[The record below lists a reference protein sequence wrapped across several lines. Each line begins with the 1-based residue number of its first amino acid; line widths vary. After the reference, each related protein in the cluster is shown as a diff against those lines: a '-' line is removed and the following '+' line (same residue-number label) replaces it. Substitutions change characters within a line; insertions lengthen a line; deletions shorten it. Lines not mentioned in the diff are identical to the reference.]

1 MDKGRLLGLMVT
13 KNRHLDKWKDAI
25 VMSRENN
32 LSKTKNSQKFTKQF
46 IGLKIVKIIEIA
58 FFRILNGLFGQGDDL
73 VKRMKLE
80 EQRIAE
86 EKKLSELISKLPSG
100 ILVSFDGTDHYKLT
114 DDVYE
119 QVCKATKLIPQ
130 RAIMGANF
138 LNFRAHE
145 LYTINGNQID
155 ETFVKWD
162 QEKNKCFAGFT
173 VSGNNVGVDE
183 SITISGEALSFLS
196 TGIDTR
202 VYFIK
207 NF

>member
-1 MDKGRLLGLMVT
+1 
-13 KNRHLDKWKDAI
+13 
-25 VMSRENN
+25 MSKENY
-32 LSKTKNSQKFTKQF
+32 LEKIKELPEYIKQF
-46 IGLKIVKIIEIA
+46 GGLVIVLLIVISSFFVLNII
-58 FFRILNGLFGQGDDL
+58 FGEGDEL
-73 VKRMKLE
+73 VKKMKIE
-80 EQRIAE
+80 EERIE
-86 EKKLSELISKLPSG
+86 NEKKLSELISKLPSG
-100 ILVSFDGTDHYKLT
+100 ILVTFEGTDYYKLT
-114 DDVYE
+114 DKVYE

-145 LYTINGNQID
+145 IYTMNGNKIS

-162 QEKNKCFAGFT
+162 KEKNKCFAGFV
-173 VSGNNVGVDE
+173 VSGKNVGVDE
-183 SITISGEALSFLS
+183 TITVSGEALSFLS

>member
-1 MDKGRLLGLMVT
+1 
-13 KNRHLDKWKDAI
+13 
-25 VMSRENN
+25 MSKENN
-32 LSKTKNSQKFTKQF
+32 LNKTEETTNASKQF
-46 IGLKIVKIIEIA
+46 VGLIVVTVIVIA
-58 FFRILNGLFGQGDDL
+58 FFGILNGIFGQGDEL
-73 VKRMKLE
+73 VKKMKLE

-86 EKKLSELISKLPSG
+86 EKKLSDLISKLPSG
-100 ILVSFDGTDHYKLT
+100 ILVFFDGTDHYRLT
-114 DDVYE
+114 DEVYE

-145 LYTINGNQID
+145 LYTINGNKID

-162 QEKNKCFAGFT
+162 QEKRKCYAGFT

-183 SITISGEALSFLS
+183 SITVSGEALSFLS

-202 VYFIK
+202 VYYIK

>member
-1 MDKGRLLGLMVT
+1 MFRDDYINKFRDLPQSLRQFVGLIIIT
-13 KNRHLDKWKDAI
+13 FI
-25 VMSRENN
+25 VI
-32 LSKTKNSQKFTKQF
+32 LSFS
-46 IGLKIVKIIEIA
+46 
-58 FFRILNGLFGQGDDL
+58 ILNGIFGQGDEL
-73 VKRMKLE
+73 VKKMKLE
-80 EQRIAE
+80 EERIAE
-86 EKKLSELISKLPSG
+86 EKKLSALISKLPSG

-114 DDVYE
+114 DEVYE

-145 LYTINGNQID
+145 LYTINGNKID

-162 QEKNKCFAGFT
+162 QEQAKCLAGFT

>member
-1 MDKGRLLGLMVT
+1 MEKWKITGIMSKESYINKIKDLPEFVRQFLGL
-13 KNRHLDKWKDAI
+13 I
-25 VMSRENN
+25 VLTIVII
-32 LSKTKNSQKFTKQF
+32 LSFSVLNKFY
-46 IGLKIVKIIEIA
+46 
-58 FFRILNGLFGQGDDL
+58 GQGEDL
-73 VKRMKLE
+73 VKRMKIE
-80 EQRIAE
+80 EERIAQ

-100 ILVSFDGTDHYKLT
+100 ILVTFDGTEHFKLT
-114 DDVYE
+114 DEVYE

-145 LYTINGNQID
+145 IYTINGNKID

-162 QEKNKCFAGFT
+162 EEKNKCYAGFT
-173 VSGNNVGVDE
+173 VSGDNVGVNE
-183 SITISGEALSFLS
+183 SVSVSGEALSFLS

-202 VYFIK
+202 VYYIK

>member
-1 MDKGRLLGLMVT
+1 MSQENILFKLKELPDYIKQLSGLVILILT
-13 KNRHLDKWKDAI
+13 
-25 VMSRENN
+25 
-32 LSKTKNSQKFTKQF
+32 
-46 IGLKIVKIIEIA
+46 IISC
-58 FFRILNGLFGQGDDL
+58 FFILNIMFGEGDEL
-73 VKRMKLE
+73 VKKMKLE

-100 ILVSFDGTDHYKLT
+100 ILVTFDGSDHYKLT
-114 DDVYE
+114 NEVYE
-119 QVCKATKLIPQ
+119 QVCNATKLIPQ

-145 LYTINGNQID
+145 IYTINGNKID
-155 ETFVKWD
+155 ETFVEWD
-162 QEKNKCFAGFT
+162 KEKNKCFAGFT
-173 VSGNNVGVDE
+173 VSGDNVGVNE
-183 SITISGEALSFLS
+183 SVTVSGEALSFLS

>member
-1 MDKGRLLGLMVT
+1 
-13 KNRHLDKWKDAI
+13 
-25 VMSRENN
+25 MSKVNYLTRIKE
-32 LSKTKNSQKFTKQF
+32 LPEFIKQF
-46 IGLKIVKIIEIA
+46 GGLVIMILIVIS
-58 FFRILNGLFGQGDDL
+58 FFFALNIMFGEGDEL
-73 VKRMKLE
+73 VKKMKIE
-80 EQRIAE
+80 EERIAQ

-100 ILVSFDGTDHYKLT
+100 ILVTFDGTDHYKLT
-114 DDVYE
+114 DEIYE
-119 QVCKATKLIPQ
+119 KVCKATKLIPQ

-145 LYTINGNQID
+145 IYTINGNKID

-162 QEKNKCFAGFT
+162 EEKNKCFAGFT
-173 VSGNNVGVDE
+173 VSGDNVGVNE
-183 SITISGEALSFLS
+183 SISVSGEALSFLS

>member
-1 MDKGRLLGLMVT
+1 MSKENYL
-13 KNRHLDKWKDAI
+13 NRIKDLP
-25 VMSRENN
+25 ENV
-32 LSKTKNSQKFTKQF
+32 KQF
-46 IGLKIVKIIEIA
+46 GGLVLILFII
-58 FFRILNGLFGQGDDL
+58 FFSFSILNIMFGGGDEL
-73 VKRMKLE
+73 VRKMKLE
-80 EQRIAE
+80 EERIAK

-100 ILVSFDGTDHYKLT
+100 ILVSFDGTDHHKLT
-114 DDVYE
+114 DEVYE

-145 LYTINGNQID
+145 IYTINGNKID

-162 QEKNKCFAGFT
+162 DTKNKCFAGFT
-173 VSGNNVGVDE
+173 VSGNNVGVNE
-183 SITISGEALSFLS
+183 SITVSGEALSFLS